1 VLRILPAAFG
11 GACVILSLLGGAAV
25 ADDSLAFTVVRDGDE
40 IGTHEIEMKS
50 NGDRTEVEI
59 ETDVA
64 VKLAFITVY
73 NFEHEGHEVWQG
85 GRLVSYE
92 SRTDDDGT
100 DKSLRA
106 RAAGEGLAVD
116 GSAVKRTAPDSVIPG
131 SLWNRATVT
140 QSKLMNSL
148 DGSEMAITVNDLG
161 DEDVVAGGKTL
172 RARHYALTGDLQR
185 EVWYDS
191 AGRLVKVQFSGSD
204 GSDIQYLLK

>member
-1 VLRILPAAFG
+1 MLRILPAAFG

-116 GSAVKRTAPDSVIPG
+116 GSAVKRTAPVSVIPG

-191 AGRLVKVQFSGSD
+191 AGRLVKVRFSGSD

>member
-1 VLRILPAAFG
+1 MLRILPAAFG

-50 NGDRTEVEI
+50 NGDRMEVEI

-116 GSAVKRTAPDSVIPG
+116 GSAVKRTAPASVIPG